1 VAGRAFYMAVK
12 KDKKS
17 KGPNIQQAAGLIRY
31 FDEESDDAWQ
41 ISKGMIYAVC
51 IVFSVGVYLANQPNQ
66 WENTWMW
73 MWDNLFG

>member
-1 VAGRAFYMAVK
+1 MALK

-41 ISKGMIYAVC
+41 ISKGLIYTVC
-51 IVFSVGVYLANQPNQ
+51 IVFSAVIYLANQPYQTDNI
-66 WENTWMW
+66 WMW
-73 MWDNLFG
+73 MYERLFG